1 MLFLTLKTVRTIA
14 SLQENL
20 HGWRAHEETVALV
33 PTMGNLHAGHLSLV
47 ELARTLADRV
57 VVSIFVNPTQF
68 GPGEDFA
75 AYPRTLDQDRRL
87 LTRANVDILFAPPV
101 EAIYPQR
108 ERAGT
113 VVSVPELSQVLCGE
127 FRPGHFDGVAS
138 VVTRLFNLVQ
148 PDIAVFGQKDYQ
160 QLLVIR
166 RLQADLHLTVR
177 VVAGPTLREPD
188 GLALSSRNQYLDAD
202 GRARAP
208 ALHLALAN
216 CAERLRRGD
225 RAFGAL
231 EKRGQAELVS
241 AGFFPDYFSI
251 RNAADLSLP
260 NPASRNLVVMAA
272 GHLGRARLIDNELV
286 EL

>member
-1 MLFLTLKTVRTIA
+1 MKTVRTIA
-14 SLQENL
+14 SLRENL
-20 HGWRAHEETVALV
+20 RGWRAHEETVALV

-47 ELARTLADRV
+47 EIARTLADRV

-75 AYPRTLDQDRRL
+75 AYPRTLDRDRRV

-101 EAIYPQR
+101 EAIYPER

-113 VVSVPELSQVLCGE
+113 VVSVPDLAGILCGQ

-148 PDIAVFGQKDYQ
+148 PDSAVFGQKDYQ

-166 RLQADLHLTVR
+166 RLQADLHLPVR

-202 GRARAP
+202 GRTKAPGLYRALT
-208 ALHLALAN
+208 AG
-216 CAERLRRGD
+216 AERLRAGD
-225 RAFGAL
+225 RAFGML
-231 EKRGQAELVS
+231 EKQGHADLVS
-241 AGFFPDYFSI
+241 AGFRPDYFAV

-260 NPASRNLVVMAA
+260 VASSRNLVVMAA
-272 GHLGRARLIDNELV
+272 AHLGRARLIDNVLV
-286 EL
+286 DL